1 MPQWGTRDLV
11 LTLTRAGSATGN
23 NREDQTQVGTGK
35 LSPGTKVVVKLI
47 LGLVAFVV
55 VGWAL
60 GMAFLPQEAYMD

>member
-1 MPQWGTRDLV
+1 M
-11 LTLTRAGSATGN
+11 
-23 NREDQTQVGTGK
+23 GTGK